1 MILSTWRRPSR
12 SMRRLALVAALPL
25 LAGCAYH
32 LHHGIRPLRPLE
44 LATAPY
50 EGTVTTSLDGSLTY
64 DGGCLLLRADRG
76 GYVLPVWPDGS
87 IFNGTAVIFHQP
99 GKASQPIM
107 VEQQVEIGGRLLPW
121 PRLPGY
127 APFEHQCGAEPSLVG
142 TVRPAD

>member
-1 MILSTWRRPSR
+1 
-12 SMRRLALVAALPL
+12 MRRLALVAALPL

-107 VEQQVEIGGRLLPW
+107 VAQQIEIDGRPMAW
-121 PRLPGY
+121 NQLPGY
-127 APFEHQCGAEPSLVG
+127 EPFAYHCAAVPFLVSK
-142 TVRPAD
+142 VRPAD